1 MNTAS
6 TPRIA
11 VETRDERLR
20 SLDRDAALAAGLSTV
35 EADLVEECYRT
46 GAGVADA
53 RRWYAW
59 SRRLGAVHFL
69 LLGALGLPLAALVIL
84 ALVDLPAAQA
94 LASALWSISIGIAVA
109 WLANLVA
116 HLLTPDVLR
125 IAERATR
132 SWDDP
137 HWSRAV
143 RAVAEVDAERGS
155 EAAATFD
162 GALALLHPDAT
173 RLAEGDAL
181 WLRLNGPTTT
191 DPALAGL
198 RTRVEQQ
205 VLAITTPAI
214 RLISG
219 GPAELEVHP
228 VEWHAAPETPARA
241 VPERRLA
248 NGDDLR

>member
-11 VETRDERLR
+11 VETRHERLR
-20 SLDRDAALAAGLSTV
+20 SLDRDAALAAGLSPV

-46 GAGVADA
+46 GARVADA

-69 LLGALGLPLAALVIL
+69 LLGALGLPLLALVIL
-84 ALVDLPAAQA
+84 ALVDLPAAQS
-94 LASALWSISIGIAVA
+94 LASVLWSISVGIAVA
-109 WLANLVA
+109 WLGNLVA
-116 HLLTPDVLR
+116 HLLTPNVLR

-132 SWDDP
+132 SWDDTY
-137 HWSRAV
+137 WSRAV
-143 RAVAEVDAERGS
+143 RAVAEVDAERGAD
-155 EAAATFD
+155 AAATFD
-162 GALALLHPDAT
+162 GALALLHPEAT

-181 WLRLNGPTTT
+181 WLRLNGPTST

-205 VLAITTPAI
+205 VLAITTEAI

-219 GPAELEVHP
+219 GAELEARP
-228 VEWHAAPETPARA
+228 VEWRGASETRTRI
-241 VPERRLA
+241 VHERRLA

>member
-1 MNTAS
+1 MNTVS

-20 SLDRDAALAAGLSTV
+20 SFDRSAALAAGLSPV

-46 GAGVADA
+46 GARVADA
-53 RRWYAW
+53 RRWFAW

-69 LLGALGLPLAALVIL
+69 LLGSLGLPLVALVIL
-84 ALVDLPAAQA
+84 ALVDLPAAQSF
-94 LASALWSISIGIAVA
+94 ASVLWSISVCIAVA

-116 HLLTPDVLR
+116 HLLTPNVLR

-132 SWDDP
+132 SWDDGY
-137 HWSRAV
+137 WSRAV
-143 RAVAEVDAERGS
+143 RAVAEVDAERGA

-181 WLRLNGPTTT
+181 WLRLNGPATT

-198 RTRVEQQ
+198 RTRVEQE
-205 VLAITTPAI
+205 VLAITTEAI

-228 VEWHAAPETPARA
+228 AEWHIAPGNPTRA

-248 NGDDLR
+248 NEDDLR